1 MKTSKYNLPKIMR
14 NAWYMFKV
22 KMYKT
27 FAAALRKA
35 WANEKR
41 NMLYATIEGRSL
53 ATEDAHAIAAARMAW
68 TPVTVPT
75 DYYGEQ
81 GRYYGD

>member
-1 MKTSKYNLPKIMR
+1 MKATTKYNLSKIMR

-22 KMYKT
+22 KMCKT

-35 WANEKR
+35 WTNEKR
-41 NMLYATIEGRSL
+41 NMVYAAIEGRNL
-53 ATEDAHAIAAARMAW
+53 AAEDARIETTTYRPELLM
-68 TPVTVPT
+68 VPA
-75 DYYGEQ
+75 DYYGER

>member
-41 NMLYATIEGRSL
+41 NMLMPPLRDEAL
-53 ATEDAHAIAAARMAW
+53 PQRMH
-68 TPVTVPT
+68 T
-75 DYYGEQ
+75 Q
-81 GRYYGD
+81 

>member
-22 KMYKT
+22 KMCKT

-41 NMLYATIEGRSL
+41 NVLYATIEGRDL
-53 ATEDAHAIAAARMAW
+53 AAEDAHATAAARMPW
-68 TPVTVPT
+68 TPVAVPA
-75 DYYGEQ
+75 DYYSEQ